1 MHKLK
6 LASLFFL
13 LGMCLQGYSQRITTS
28 PLSRYSYGDMYVP
41 SLNFSQMGGIGNG
54 IRSSRQINFVN
65 PANHSAI
72 NKETFLFEVG
82 TGSTIRN
89 IEQDGLSA
97 SIYNTGIEYFA
108 LAFPVISQKW
118 GTAIGLV
125 PFNSIGYSINA
136 EDSLATY
143 NYTGTGG
150 INQLVLGNSF
160 TLVKGLSVGFHA
172 SYLFGTT
179 RYSSFVAI
187 PNEKDSY
194 NTRKYSE
201 YKSNG
206 LLWDFGL
213 QYQYKLDDTKT
224 LTFGATYRDKQT
236 IGYSKTTFL
245 GSYYAYELTSNI
257 KKNKRT
263 KTSVYTAITEIDTVE
278 FTTVS
283 DLRTDIPQQI
293 SVGLGFE
300 IQDKLRVG
308 VDAGYQNW
316 NSIYVYK
323 QTNKDL
329 SKENFVKAGI
339 EFIPNKRST
348 NYIKRIP
355 IRVGGHYNDLP
366 ISYTFQGSQ
375 MRPKEFGI
383 TFGTELFLK
392 QTANSLNVS
401 FDLGKRGDFTNS
413 KSLIESFCIMKM
425 QINLQETWFF
435 QRKID

>member
-6 LASLFFL
+6 LVSLFFL

-28 PLSRYSYGDMYVP
+28 PYSRYSYGDMYVP

-72 NKETFLFEVG
+72 QKETFLFEVG
-82 TGSTIRN
+82 TGSTTRK
-89 IEQDGLSA
+89 IEQNGMSA
-97 SIYNTGIEYFA
+97 NMYNTGIEYFA
-108 LAFPVISQKW
+108 FAFPVISEKW
-118 GTAIGLV
+118 GMAIGML
-125 PFNSIGYSINA
+125 PFNSVGYSINA
-136 EDSLATY
+136 ADSLAKY
-143 NYTGTGG
+143 NYFGSGG
-150 INQLVLGNSF
+150 INQLVMGNSF

-179 RYSSFVAI
+179 RYTSTVSI
-187 PNEKDSY
+187 PKETDSY
-194 NTRKYSE
+194 NTRKYLE
-201 YKSNG
+201 YKSGG

-213 QYQYKLDDTKT
+213 QYQYKLDDNKT

-236 IGYSKTTFL
+236 IGYDKTTFL

-263 KTSVYTAITEIDTVE
+263 KTTVYTATTEIDTLDY
-278 FTTVS
+278 TTVS

-293 SVGLGFE
+293 SIGLGFE
-300 IQDKLRVG
+300 IQDKIRLG

-316 NSIYVYK
+316 ENIYVYK
-323 QTNKDL
+323 KTNKDL

-339 EFIPNKRST
+339 EFIPNKRSV
-348 NYIKRIP
+348 NYISRLP
-355 IRVGGHYNDLP
+355 IRVGGHYNELP
-366 ISYTFQGSQ
+366 ISYAFEGTQLHPAEYGV
-375 MRPKEFGI
+375 
-383 TFGTELFLK
+383 TLGTELFMK
-392 QTANSLNVS
+392 QNANTLNVS
-401 FDLGKRGDFTNS
+401 FDFGKRGDFTNS
-413 KSLIESFCIMKM
+413 KSLIESYCIMKM